1 MAKMED
7 KHPTNVWR
15 LKSDETYSAVQR
27 TDWSREKEIL
37 DQYPYTVKENLL
49 SMEYGIAFIGLYTGK
64 IESFKW
70 FSTESSRDTEF
81 ARILEADG
89 YTDYSL

>member
-1 MAKMED
+1 ME
-7 KHPTNVWR
+7 KEYGVWR
-15 LKSDETYSAVQR
+15 LKSNDTYSAVQQ
-27 TDWSREKEIL
+27 TYWSREKEIL